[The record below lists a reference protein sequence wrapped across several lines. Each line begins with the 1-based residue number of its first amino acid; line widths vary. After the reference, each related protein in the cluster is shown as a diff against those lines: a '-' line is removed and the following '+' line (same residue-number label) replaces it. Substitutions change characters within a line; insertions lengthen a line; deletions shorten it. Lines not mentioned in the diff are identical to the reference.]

1 MAQPQTLTVFTNSFI
16 INQLPTVQFHQYE
29 AFSPAIPVPSKRE
42 AAINKLQTLNPAVF
56 YPRGVYN
63 GKEHLYLSRELPGG
77 NQIFMV
83 YMGELSPPPPPGS
96 PGYFNVRVTRTAA
109 QPIRPSEIPMLVASG
124 PNFDRDKLSTATTVL
139 QLLIRQ
145 SINENNPTY
154 TKRATF
160 GPGGKKVLERDG
172 IELWRGFW
180 HSVRALLVRTNTNQM
195 VGQMVITI
203 NTTMTAMLYPG
214 RGSLVDLA
222 TEYLHIGNVRD
233 ASNDHNFS
241 KLLSHLK
248 KRRIN
253 VRSTGRERQTRV
265 IHNLIRGPIGAYQF
279 QKDNRTTDIE
289 TYYMRTYNIRLRYP
303 TSFGVQISK
312 EDAPF
317 PMIIPAELCYLKP
330 GQLYRKKIPASAS
343 ADAVRFATQ
352 SSEQRFRAITGRE
365 SVDKAGTDS
374 PIQSYGQSQYM
385 ADAQMMVSHA
395 PMRLGAKMLEH
406 PTMKFGNNS
415 SVMPRDGSWNILG
428 QIFETPAELEY
439 WAFMES
445 LARGLTQA
453 CQATGMGMSSG
464 GRPPVLPAPHL
475 FVGNPLNVEE
485 VLERALQ
492 QLPRLEMVV
501 ILLPRVADEVKHIC
515 KYWGNVVRGIP
526 TQCLNEAKA
535 KVDSQYLNNVAIKI
549 NARLGGRYARP
560 ADGMLALINTLQD
573 FSPMMVVG
581 ADVSHPGPGVQQPS
595 FAGLV
600 YSLDAAATQYVALSS
615 VQEPRLEVIKDLK
628 SMMKR
633 AILHFGANQPPPK
646 SILFLRDGVS
656 EGEMDRVQQTEIQVI
671 QEACAEVWQEKNIL
685 GKMPLPKLTFIVVV
699 KRHHQRFFPERPQE
713 GDRKGNT
720 RAGLCVEQFRSP
732 LALDFYLQSHAAIQG
747 TPRPAHY
754 SVLHDEIFGQDLG
767 RIQATCFELC
777 HVYAK
782 ATRSVSIPAPVYYAD
797 LLCSHAKYRYLPN
810 FDFDAASS
818 HSDDVFDLSV
828 WENAFQPI
836 SMNQGNRRG
845 VFYARTMW
853 FLLFSALARAS
864 AQSCVHWQAR
874 RQKSLRNKDLG
885 EPIQL
890 TGKALA
896 LQVHH
901 GFGWIAENTTVARK
915 IDLET
920 GKTLQLYKGHTG
932 PVTSLAFYESLL
944 ITGSWD
950 KTIKVW
956 DATTK
961 ALVSS
966 TDAHSDFVKCLFVLP
981 SLGLLVSGSSD
992 KVVRFWDISSVAE
1005 GTPLTS
1011 MGSISS
1017 HTRPISC
1024 LAGVAISETSATLCT
1039 ADTMGVI
1046 RIWDLVKEEGDA
1058 PRWKS
1063 VLKTELKHHRTGINE
1078 VYLAGDQLWTASADE
1093 TAQLATI
1100 KVWDATTK
1108 ALVSSTDAHLDFV
1121 KCLLVLPS
1129 LGLLVSGSSDKIVR
1143 FWDIS
1148 SVAEGTPLTSMG
1160 SISSHTRPI
1169 SCLAGVAISETSATL
1184 CTADTM
1190 GVIRIWDLV
1199 KEEGD
1204 APRWKSVLK
1213 TELKQHRTGINEVY
1227 LAGNQLWTASADET
1241 AQLAVAFKPT
1251 LSIAHPFGVRCI
1263 LPLSQLSE
1271 PYVITGSGDVIR
1283 VYDVSSPES
1292 PELLNEVD
1300 AHWHDV
1306 TALQLWM
1313 RPWSGGEVPPA
1324 SMEPWVISTS
1334 LDGTIRK
1341 WKVADLITAQP
1352 RQPPQTKKTK
1362 ETKAE
1367 FEMTEDE
1374 ERELAELM
1382 ADD

>member
-16 INQLPTVQFHQYE
+16 INHDTDFQRCNFTNMKLSNADIAIV

-83 YMGELSPPPPPGS
+83 YMGELSPPPPPPGS
-96 PGYFNVRVTRTAA
+96 PGYFNIRVTRTAA

-145 SINENNPTY
+145 SINENNPTH

-180 HSVRALLVRTNTNQM
+180 HSVRALLVRTNTNHM

-233 ASNDHNFS
+233 ASNDRNFS

-343 ADAVRFATQ
+343 ADAVKFATQ
-352 SSEQRFRAITGRE
+352 TSAQRFKAITGGE
-365 SVDKAGTDS
+365 SPEYAGTDS
-374 PIQSYGQSQYM
+374 PIRSYGQSQYM
-385 ADAQMMVSHA
+385 ADAQMIVSHA
-395 PMRLGAKMLEH
+395 PMRVEAKMLEH
-406 PTMKFGNNS
+406 PKMKFGNNGT
-415 SVMPRDGSWNILG
+415 VIPRDGSWNILG

-439 WAFMES
+439 WAFVSFVHRDERQMES

-453 CQATGMGMSSG
+453 CEATGMGMSSG
-464 GRPPVLPAPHL
+464 GRAPVLPAPHL
-475 FVGNPLNVEE
+475 FVGNPLNVKD
-485 VLERALQ
+485 VLERAFQ
-492 QLPRLEMVV
+492 QIPRLEMVV

-515 KYWGNVVRGIP
+515 KYWGNVERGIP

-560 ADGMLALINTLQD
+560 ADGMLALINTRAD
-573 FSPMMVVG
+573 FTPMMVVG

-633 AILHFGANQPPPK
+633 AILHFGAHQPPPK

-685 GKMPLPKLTFIVVV
+685 GTMPLPKLTFIVVV
-699 KRHHQRFFPERPQE
+699 KRCVVRFFPERPQE

-747 TPRPAHY
+747 SKWKLSSLLVDHLSTVSQLP
-754 SVLHDEIFGQDLG
+754 VLLII

-797 LLCSHAKYRYLPN
+797 LLCSHAKYRYPPN

-836 SMNQGNRRG
+836 SMNQKNRSG

-853 FLLFSALARAS
+853 FL
-864 AQSCVHWQAR
+864 
-874 RQKSLRNKDLG
+874 
-885 EPIQL
+885 
-890 TGKALA
+890 
-896 LQVHH
+896 
-901 GFGWIAENTTVARK
+901 
-915 IDLET
+915 
-920 GKTLQLYKGHTG
+920 
-932 PVTSLAFYESLL
+932 
-944 ITGSWD
+944 
-950 KTIKVW
+950 
-956 DATTK
+956 
-961 ALVSS
+961 
-966 TDAHSDFVKCLFVLP
+966 
-981 SLGLLVSGSSD
+981 
-992 KVVRFWDISSVAE
+992 
-1005 GTPLTS
+1005 
-1011 MGSISS
+1011 
-1017 HTRPISC
+1017 
-1024 LAGVAISETSATLCT
+1024 
-1039 ADTMGVI
+1039 
-1046 RIWDLVKEEGDA
+1046 
-1058 PRWKS
+1058 
-1063 VLKTELKHHRTGINE
+1063 
-1078 VYLAGDQLWTASADE
+1078 
-1093 TAQLATI
+1093 
-1100 KVWDATTK
+1100 
-1108 ALVSSTDAHLDFV
+1108 
-1121 KCLLVLPS
+1121 
-1129 LGLLVSGSSDKIVR
+1129 
-1143 FWDIS
+1143 
-1148 SVAEGTPLTSMG
+1148 
-1160 SISSHTRPI
+1160 
-1169 SCLAGVAISETSATL
+1169 
-1184 CTADTM
+1184 
-1190 GVIRIWDLV
+1190 
-1199 KEEGD
+1199 
-1204 APRWKSVLK
+1204 
-1213 TELKQHRTGINEVY
+1213 
-1227 LAGNQLWTASADET
+1227 
-1241 AQLAVAFKPT
+1241 
-1251 LSIAHPFGVRCI
+1251 
-1263 LPLSQLSE
+1263 
-1271 PYVITGSGDVIR
+1271 
-1283 VYDVSSPES
+1283 
-1292 PELLNEVD
+1292 
-1300 AHWHDV
+1300 
-1306 TALQLWM
+1306 
-1313 RPWSGGEVPPA
+1313 
-1324 SMEPWVISTS
+1324 
-1334 LDGTIRK
+1334 
-1341 WKVADLITAQP
+1341 
-1352 RQPPQTKKTK
+1352 
-1362 ETKAE
+1362 
-1367 FEMTEDE
+1367 
-1374 ERELAELM
+1374 
-1382 ADD
+1382 